1 MITINFPGHIHV
13 HSEYSL
19 LDGLGSIREYVERSK
34 ELGYEFMALTEH
46 GNMFSLYEAGKVE
59 AETGFHI
66 IKGCEFYT
74 EEFNDY
80 KIGHLILLAK
90 NQKGLRDLFELNA
103 KAQANFYYKPRVSA
117 AALRE
122 IGSRGNL
129 VCTTACIA
137 NVIHQAI
144 KKGNREDAKFEYNF
158 LKDVFGEDLYF
169 ELQTSADIDEKEA
182 YVKAINLFPDAKFVL
197 TGDVHYPTKD
207 DREVQDVLISI
218 NTKEKMNSPKKMR
231 MKDFYHM
238 MGSDELYGRFM
249 ENYNDENLFNEC
261 CYNLKEIAKKCSETV
276 TMESTK
282 ALPVYDG
289 MTNEQATVEL
299 RRLVNEGVKNKL
311 IPNKEYN
318 PEFREDLVKEVDVI
332 SSEGYSG
339 YFLIVNEYCNWARRN
354 FIKVG
359 DGRGSGAGSKVAY
372 TIGITDVN
380 PQKYNLLFERFL
392 APGRTPD
399 FDVDFSDINAV
410 FKHLQ
415 EKYGE
420 TNVARV
426 GAYTRFSEVTAI
438 QKVMSAYG
446 FAYGETKRCMESSED
461 YAKVAAMHPE
471 VDYAVKRLIG
481 KVEHMSTH
489 AGGVVI
495 VEDLIKKLPVFVRG
509 EEKEKLIVGLDK
521 RDIEELGHYKFDIL
535 GLSGLDILDNIEKQV
550 QVDFKQVDFNDTEI
564 YQKLQTGDVDGVFQ
578 LSGQREKVIQQQ
590 PECFEDLIA
599 INALIRPGVCDW
611 NEYLEARK
619 NPPEDVLPFMSS
631 THGLIVYQEQY
642 ELLAEHYCGWGIG
655 YSDKHLRKNK
665 DILNDFELREKF
677 VKDGTDNGY
686 DIKFMKDLWN
696 TISEIVSQGYS
707 FNKSHAAAYAVLSFK
722 TAYYKVYYPEVFYS
736 AILTQSM
743 NDPARLTHYISV
755 ARKDGMV
762 FSEPNLETLTDRFE
776 KVSPG
781 TIQIPIVAL
790 KGVGASVYEELKRLA
805 PIKSLGDLLERRSK
819 MKIKKNHLVC
829 MIRAGMFGDA
839 KKEMLKEVTD
849 DEYDLRDWKCEF
861 DCYGYYINHSPFIA
875 NQPSVKESPN
885 SFRRLV
891 QISKVSK
898 KKDKNGDEYAWIN
911 MFNETDSFEGVMF
924 ARQWRAHKMKV
935 EQGDIGFVEGRLDG
949 DRAILES
956 FRRVEI

>member
-46 GNMFSLYEAGKVE
+46 GNMFSIYEAGKVE

-74 EEFNDY
+74 EEFADY

-90 NQKGLRDLFELNA
+90 NKEGLKDLFELNA
-103 KAQANFYYKPRVSA
+103 KAQGNFYYKPRISA

-122 IGSRGNL
+122 VGSRGNL

-144 KKGNREDAKFEYNF
+144 KKGNKEDAKFEYNF
-158 LKDVFGEDLYF
+158 LKDIFGEDLYF
-169 ELQTSADIDEKEA
+169 ELQTSCDKEEVQAYKEA
-182 YVKAINLFPDAKFVL
+182 LLLFPDEKFVL
-197 TGDVHYPTKD
+197 TGDVHYPEKD
-207 DREVQDVLISI
+207 DREVHDVLLSI
-218 NTKEKMNSPKKMR
+218 NTKVKMNSPKKMR

-249 ENYNDENLFNEC
+249 ENFKDENLFDEC
-261 CYNLKEIAKKCSETV
+261 CYNLKEIAKKCSDTV
-276 TMESTK
+276 VMEETK

-289 MTNEQATVEL
+289 MTNEQATAEL
-299 RRLVNEGVKNKL
+299 KKLVNEGVKNKL

-318 PEFREDLVKEVDVI
+318 LKFREDLVKEVDVI

-339 YFLIVNEYCNWARRN
+339 YFLIVNEYCNWARNN

-380 PQKYNLLFERFL
+380 PQKYDLLFERFL

-399 FDVDFSDINAV
+399 FDVDFSNIDAV

-446 FAYGETKRCMESSED
+446 YGYTETKSCMENSET
-461 YAKVAAMHPE
+461 YEAFAVNHPE
-471 VDYAVKRLIG
+471 VDHAVQRLIG
-481 KVEHMSTH
+481 KIEHMSTH

-495 VEDLIKKLPVFVRG
+495 VQDLVKKMPVFVRS
-509 EEKEKLIVGLDK
+509 EDKTKMIVGLDK
-521 RDIEELGHYKFDIL
+521 RDIENLGHYKFDIL
-535 GLSGLDILDNIEKQV
+535 GLSGLEILEQIESKV
-550 QVDFKQVDFNDTEI
+550 QVNFKKVDFNDPKI
-564 YQKLQTGDVDGVFQ
+564 YQVLQTGDVDGVFQ

-590 PECFEDLIA
+590 PKCFEDLIA

-619 NPPEDVLPFMSS
+619 NPPKDVLPFMRS

-665 DILNDFELREKF
+665 DILNDLELKGKF
-677 VKDGTDNGY
+677 VKDGTENGY
-686 DIKFMKDLWN
+686 DVNFMNDLWN

-722 TAYYKVYYPEVFYS
+722 TAYYKVYHPAVFYS
-736 AILTQSM
+736 AVLTKNM
-743 NDPARLTHYISV
+743 GDPARLTHYISV
-755 ARKDGMV
+755 ARADGMK
-762 FSEPNLETLTDRFE
+762 FREPNLELLTDKFE
-776 KVSPG
+776 AVNDN
-781 TIQIPIVAL
+781 TIQIPLVAL
-790 KGVGASVYEELKRLA
+790 KGIGVSVLEELKRLA
-805 PIKSLGDLLERRSK
+805 PIKTFGDLLERRSK
-819 MKIKKNHLVC
+819 AKVKKNNLVC

-839 KKEMLKEVTD
+839 KKEMLAEITT

-861 DCYGYYINHSPFIA
+861 DCYGYYINHSPF
-875 NQPSVKESPN
+875 VKEIESIKKTPD
-885 SFRRLV
+885 SFYTFV
-891 QISKVSK
+891 QISKVTK
-898 KKDKNGDEYAWIN
+898 KKDRSGNEYAWIN
-911 MFNETDSFEGVMF
+911 VFNNVDSFEGVMF
-924 ARQWRAHKMKV
+924 ARQWKDYKRGT
-935 EQGDIGFVEGRLDG
+935 EQGDIGFIRGRLDG
-949 DRAILES
+949 DRAIFES
-956 FRRVEI
+956 FERKEI

>member
-46 GNMFSLYEAGKVE
+46 GNMFSIYEAGKVE

-74 EEFNDY
+74 EEFADY

-90 NQKGLRDLFELNA
+90 NKEGLKDLFELNA
-103 KAQANFYYKPRVSA
+103 KAQGNFYYKPRISA

-122 IGSRGNL
+122 VGSRGNL

-144 KKGNREDAKFEYNF
+144 KKGNKEDAKFEYNF
-158 LKDVFGEDLYF
+158 LKDIFGEDLYF
-169 ELQTSADIDEKEA
+169 ELQTSCDKEEVQAYKEA
-182 YVKAINLFPDAKFVL
+182 LLLFPDEKFVL
-197 TGDVHYPTKD
+197 TGDVHYPEKD
-207 DREVQDVLISI
+207 DREVHDVLLSI
-218 NTKEKMNSPKKMR
+218 NTKVKMNSPKKMR

-238 MGSDELYGRFM
+238 MGSDELYSRFM
-249 ENYNDENLFNEC
+249 ENFKDENLFDEC
-261 CYNLKEIAKKCSETV
+261 CYNLKEIAKKCSDTV
-276 TMESTK
+276 VMEETK

-289 MTNEQATVEL
+289 MTNEQATAEL
-299 RRLVNEGVKNKL
+299 KKLVNEGVKNKL

-318 PEFREDLVKEVDVI
+318 LKFREDLVKEVDVI

-339 YFLIVNEYCNWARRN
+339 YFLIVNEYCNWARNN

-380 PQKYNLLFERFL
+380 PQKYDLLFERFL

-399 FDVDFSDINAV
+399 FDVDFSNIDAV

-446 FAYGETKRCMESSED
+446 YGYTETKSCMENSET
-461 YAKVAAMHPE
+461 YEAFAVNHPE
-471 VDYAVKRLIG
+471 VDHAVQRLIG
-481 KVEHMSTH
+481 KIEHMSTH

-495 VEDLIKKLPVFVRG
+495 VQDLVKKMPVFVRS
-509 EEKEKLIVGLDK
+509 EDKTKMIVGLDK
-521 RDIEELGHYKFDIL
+521 RDIENLGHYKFDIL
-535 GLSGLDILDNIEKQV
+535 GLSGLEILEQIESKV
-550 QVDFKQVDFNDTEI
+550 QVNFKKVDFNDPKI
-564 YQKLQTGDVDGVFQ
+564 YQVLQTGDVDGVFQ

-590 PECFEDLIA
+590 PKCFEDLIA

-619 NPPEDVLPFMSS
+619 NPPKDVLPFMRS

-665 DILNDFELREKF
+665 DILNDLELKGKF
-677 VKDGTDNGY
+677 VKDGTENGY
-686 DIKFMKDLWN
+686 DVNFMNDLWN

-722 TAYYKVYYPEVFYS
+722 TAYYKVYHPAVFYS
-736 AILTQSM
+736 AVLTKNM
-743 NDPARLTHYISV
+743 GDPARLTHYISV
-755 ARKDGMV
+755 ARADGMK
-762 FSEPNLETLTDRFE
+762 FREPNLELLTDKFE
-776 KVSPG
+776 AVNDN
-781 TIQIPIVAL
+781 TIQIPLVAL
-790 KGVGASVYEELKRLA
+790 KGIGVSVLEELKRLA
-805 PIKSLGDLLERRSK
+805 PIKTFGDLLERRSK
-819 MKIKKNHLVC
+819 AKVKKNNLVC

-839 KKEMLKEVTD
+839 KKEMLAEITT

-861 DCYGYYINHSPFIA
+861 DCYGYYINHSPF
-875 NQPSVKESPN
+875 VKEIESIKKTPD
-885 SFRRLV
+885 SFYTFV
-891 QISKVSK
+891 QISKVTK
-898 KKDKNGDEYAWIN
+898 KKDRNGNEYAWIN
-911 MFNETDSFEGVMF
+911 VFNNVDSFEGVMF
-924 ARQWRAHKMKV
+924 ARQWKDYKRRT
-935 EQGDIGFVEGRLDG
+935 EQGDIGFIRGRLDG
-949 DRAILES
+949 DRAIFES
-956 FRRVEI
+956 FERKEI

>member
-46 GNMFSLYEAGKVE
+46 GNMFSIYEAGKVE

-74 EEFNDY
+74 EEFADY

-90 NQKGLRDLFELNA
+90 NKEGLKDLFELNA
-103 KAQANFYYKPRVSA
+103 KAQGNFYYKPRISA

-122 IGSRGNL
+122 VGSRGNL

-144 KKGNREDAKFEYNF
+144 KKGNKEDAKFEYNF
-158 LKDVFGEDLYF
+158 LKDIFGEDLYF
-169 ELQTSADIDEKEA
+169 ELQTSCDKEEVQAYKEA
-182 YVKAINLFPDAKFVL
+182 LLLFPDEKFVL
-197 TGDVHYPTKD
+197 TGDVHYPEKD
-207 DREVQDVLISI
+207 DREVHDVLLSI
-218 NTKEKMNSPKKMR
+218 NTKVKMNSPKKMR

-249 ENYNDENLFNEC
+249 ENFKDENLFDEC
-261 CYNLKEIAKKCSETV
+261 CYNLKEIAKKCSDTV
-276 TMESTK
+276 VMEETK

-289 MTNEQATVEL
+289 MTNEQATAEL
-299 RRLVNEGVKNKL
+299 KKLVNEGVKNKL

-318 PEFREDLVKEVDVI
+318 LKFREDLVKEVDVI

-339 YFLIVNEYCNWARRN
+339 YFLIVNEYCNWARNN

-380 PQKYNLLFERFL
+380 PQKYDLLFERFL

-399 FDVDFSDINAV
+399 FDVDFSNIDAV

-446 FAYGETKRCMESSED
+446 YGYTETKSCMENSET
-461 YAKVAAMHPE
+461 YEAFAVNHPE
-471 VDYAVKRLIG
+471 VDHAVQRLIG
-481 KVEHMSTH
+481 KIEHMSTH

-495 VEDLIKKLPVFVRG
+495 VQDLVKKMPVFVRS
-509 EEKEKLIVGLDK
+509 EDKTKMIVGLDK
-521 RDIEELGHYKFDIL
+521 RDIENLGHYKFDIL
-535 GLSGLDILDNIEKQV
+535 GLSGLEILEQIESKV
-550 QVDFKQVDFNDTEI
+550 QVNFKKVDFNDPKI
-564 YQKLQTGDVDGVFQ
+564 YQVLQTGDVDGVFQ

-590 PECFEDLIA
+590 PKCFEDLIA

-619 NPPEDVLPFMSS
+619 NPPKDVLPFMRS

-665 DILNDFELREKF
+665 DILNDLELKGKF
-677 VKDGTDNGY
+677 VKDGTENGY
-686 DIKFMKDLWN
+686 DVNFMNDLWN

-722 TAYYKVYYPEVFYS
+722 TAYYKVYHPAVFYS
-736 AILTQSM
+736 AVLTKNM
-743 NDPARLTHYISV
+743 GDPARLTHYISV
-755 ARKDGMV
+755 ARADGMK
-762 FSEPNLETLTDRFE
+762 FREPNLELLTDKFE
-776 KVSPG
+776 AVNDN
-781 TIQIPIVAL
+781 TIQIPLVAL
-790 KGVGASVYEELKRLA
+790 KGIGVSVLEELKRLA
-805 PIKSLGDLLERRSK
+805 PIKTFGDLLERRSK
-819 MKIKKNHLVC
+819 AKVKKNNLVC

-839 KKEMLKEVTD
+839 KKEMLAEITT

-861 DCYGYYINHSPFIA
+861 DCYGYYINHSPF
-875 NQPSVKESPN
+875 VKEIESIKKTPD
-885 SFRRLV
+885 SFYTFV
-891 QISKVSK
+891 QISKVTK
-898 KKDKNGDEYAWIN
+898 KKDRNGNEYAWIN
-911 MFNETDSFEGVMF
+911 VFNNVDSFEGVMF
-924 ARQWRAHKMKV
+924 ARQWKDYKRRT
-935 EQGDIGFVEGRLDG
+935 EQGDIGFIRGRLDG
-949 DRAILES
+949 DRAIFES
-956 FRRVEI
+956 FERKEI